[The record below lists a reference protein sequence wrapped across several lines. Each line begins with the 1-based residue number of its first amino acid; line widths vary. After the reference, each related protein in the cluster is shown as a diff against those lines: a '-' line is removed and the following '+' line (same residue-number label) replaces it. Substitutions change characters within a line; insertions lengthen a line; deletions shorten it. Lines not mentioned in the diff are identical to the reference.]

1 MNLLPLSQALRPLLT
16 RRLCHQCRRKLPRLM
31 EASSSLQTAR
41 LFHLAAPHE
50 LPIRPLASIKYTR
63 LERLKYAWNWYT
75 SQQVE
80 TRKAAVY
87 IYESCVDRVD
97 FTTFFNYLKLPDTFL
112 SWFLVTELHLW
123 MCMTRAMAEPDERRA
138 TCLQRE
144 LVRSLWSDTETRLKK
159 LGSMSTSVKREAVHD
174 LCDHFNAAL
183 VLYDE
188 GAQGDDKTLAGALWR
203 VMLMCEG
210 NDPLALETLVC
221 YVRRQMH
228 RLDGMTLDEFM
239 KEDNLSWTPLLE
251 CCPDSL
257 Q

>member
-1 MNLLPLSQALRPLLT
+1 MNLLALSHSLRPLLT
-16 RRLCHQCRRKLPRLM
+16 RSLCYECRRRLPSLM
-31 EASSSLQTAR
+31 EASSSLQTTR
-41 LFHLAAPHE
+41 VFHLAAPRE
-50 LPIRPLASIKYTR
+50 
-63 LERLKYAWNWYT
+63 
-75 SQQVE
+75 E

-97 FTTFFNYLKLPDTFL
+97 FATFFTYLKLPDTFL
-112 SWFLVTELHLW
+112 SWFFVTELHLW

-138 TCLQRE
+138 TYLQSE
-144 LVRSLWSDTETRLKK
+144 LVRSLWSDTEARLKK
-159 LGSMSTSVKREAVHD
+159 LGSMSSSIKREALQD

-183 VLYDE
+183 LLYDE
-188 GAQGDDKTLAGALWR
+188 GAQGDDKALAGALWR

-210 NDPLALETLVC
+210 NDPSALETLVC

-228 RLDGMTLDEFM
+228 RLDGMTIDEFT

-251 CCPDSL
+251 CRPDNL

>member
-1 MNLLPLSQALRPLLT
+1 MNLLALSHSLRPLLT
-16 RRLCHQCRRKLPRLM
+16 RSLCYECRRRLPSLM
-31 EASSSLQTAR
+31 EASSSLQTTR
-41 LFHLAAPHE
+41 VFHLAAPRE
-50 LPIRPLASIKYTR
+50 FPIRPLASIKNTR

-97 FTTFFNYLKLPDTFL
+97 FATFFTYLKLPDTFL
-112 SWFLVTELHLW
+112 SWFFVTELHLW

-138 TCLQRE
+138 TYLQSE
-144 LVRSLWSDTETRLKK
+144 LVRSLWSDTEARLKK
-159 LGSMSTSVKREAVHD
+159 LGSMSSSIKREALQD

-183 VLYDE
+183 LLYDE
-188 GAQGDDKTLAGALWR
+188 GAQGDDKALAGALWR

-210 NDPLALETLVC
+210 NDPSALETLVC

-228 RLDGMTLDEFM
+228 RLDGMTIDEFT

-251 CCPDSL
+251 CRPDNL